1 MAEYEELK
9 GFRRWAADRL
19 KLNPAQPSIASLE
32 PYASPETI
40 VDFEQAYREI
50 EVVHR
55 SVEMIIN
62 ACIEI
67 PLIVE
72 GNSPAKKVNRI
83 LNIKPNPFEDRVR
96 LMRRAFLD
104 FILDGNAFFYYD
116 GQDLYVLPANDVEV
130 VPDERTFVS
139 HYNYLVSNQQSS
151 DIFGF
156 NRGAQSK
163 KAQAIQFQPEEII
176 HVMAENDTSIFRG
189 TSKLKPLLKL
199 MELYH
204 YMLKFQRQFFK
215 NNAVPGFVLTTDSI
229 LSQRVKQRLLEA
241 WRSTYTTIFDGA
253 RNPAILDGGLKI
265 DEFSTKSFEQLDFEN
280 SIERIQQDMAKA
292 LGVPYVLLKSG
303 NNANIDANQKLFYL
317 HTVVPMLTQ
326 FCSAFAHFFNNG
338 VTVRPD
344 RLKVPALQPD
354 NRTQAIYYSTLV
366 NTGIITPNEAREGL
380 RFPKLENNDTI
391 RIPQNITG
399 SATDPTQGGRPL
411 PGESPEGNE
420 EEPNEDQ

>member
-9 GFRRWAADRL
+9 GFRKWAADRL

-32 PYASPETI
+32 PFASPETI

-50 EVVHR
+50 EVIHR

-72 GNSPAKKVNRI
+72 GSSPAKKVNRI

-96 LMRRAFLD
+96 LFRRAYLD

-116 GQDLYVLPANDVEV
+116 GADLYVLPANDVEV

-151 DIFGF
+151 DLFGF
-156 NRGAQSK
+156 NRGATK
-163 KAQAIQFQPEEII
+163 KSEAIQFEPHEII

-326 FCSAFAHFFNNG
+326 FCSAFSHFFNNG
-338 VTVRPD
+338 VTIRPD

-411 PGESPEGNE
+411 PGETL
-420 EEPNEDQ
+420 NEDEEATNE

>member
-9 GFRRWAADRL
+9 GFRKWAADRL

-32 PYASPETI
+32 PFASPETI

-50 EVVHR
+50 EVIHR

-72 GNSPAKKVNRI
+72 GSSPAKKVNRI
-83 LNIKPNPFEDRVR
+83 LNTKPNPFEDRVR
-96 LMRRAFLD
+96 LFRRAYLD

-116 GQDLYVLPANDVEV
+116 GADLYVLPANDVEV

-151 DIFGF
+151 DLFGF
-156 NRGAQSK
+156 NRGATK
-163 KAQAIQFQPEEII
+163 KSEAIQFEPHEII

-338 VTVRPD
+338 VTIRPD

-411 PGESPEGNE
+411 PGETL
-420 EEPNEDQ
+420 NEDEEATNE